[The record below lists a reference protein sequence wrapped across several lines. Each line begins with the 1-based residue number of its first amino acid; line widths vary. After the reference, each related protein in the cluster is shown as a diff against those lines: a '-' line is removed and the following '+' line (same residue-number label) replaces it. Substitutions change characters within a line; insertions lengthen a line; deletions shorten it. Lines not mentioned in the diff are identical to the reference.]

1 MAVLHGHTS
10 LRQRALPLS
19 RHDGRALI
27 RDHDGVLPQ
36 GRAQGSARDAVRKL
50 RDEVYAAMTA
60 RAEKSECDL
69 VTYVRAENADRA
81 EAESAG
87 EAESA

>member
-1 MAVLHGHTS
+1 MTLYVDGPFFPDAS
-10 LRQRALPLS
+10 LSPGA
-19 RHDGRALI
+19 
-27 RDHDGVLPQ
+27 
-36 GRAQGSARDAVRKL
+36 ARDKL

-69 VTYVRAENADRA
+69 VTYVRAESSDRA
-81 EAESAG
+81 ESESAG